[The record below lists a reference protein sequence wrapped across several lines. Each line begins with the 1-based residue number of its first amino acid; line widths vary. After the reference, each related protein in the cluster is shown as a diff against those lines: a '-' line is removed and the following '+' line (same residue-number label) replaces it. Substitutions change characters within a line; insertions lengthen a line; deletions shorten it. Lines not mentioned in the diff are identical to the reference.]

1 MTIHTAATIAFV
13 SALALSAPSHAAT
26 YHQSAAFVCSGLNVC
41 IAKLPK
47 VPKGKRL
54 LANFVSCAMQNAAV
68 SAEVDVSFTAYG
80 ISPVLPGGIDGNT
93 PKHYLTWVFP
103 DATRVFATTS
113 GAVPLVVPAGKRPE
127 VHVVVANSG
136 VMAGRC
142 NVSGKL
148 VKE

>member
-1 MTIHTAATIAFV
+1 MTFKNATAIAIV
-13 SALALSAPSHAAT
+13 ASLAASVQAYAAT
-26 YHQSAAFVCSGLNVC
+26 YHKSAPFVCGGLNIC

-54 LANFVSCAMQNAAV
+54 LASFVSCAMQNGVV
-68 SAEVDVSFTAYG
+68 SAEVDVSFTAFG

-103 DATRVFATTS
+103 DATREFATTS

-148 VKE
+148 VKQ